1 MLYLIKTILSY
12 VGKYKK
18 ESVLSA
24 VTMIGEVSMEVLIPL
39 VMAKIIDIGVQ
50 GDGGTAYIV
59 RMGFLMM
66 GMSVLSL
73 LCGCFSAR
81 LASAAAMGVGANIRM
96 ALFKKITDFSFFN
109 TDKFQTSSLITRLTT
124 DITNTQ
130 MAYQMVIR
138 MCFRAPIMFILS
150 LVMAIKINVSL
161 SAVFTVVIPVWMI
174 ALVIA
179 MKCGLPRFLK
189 MFKMYDRMNAVV
201 QENLT
206 GMRVVK
212 AFVREDGEKEKFGIA
227 AGDLYSTSIAAEKL
241 LVLANPV
248 MQFGIFVCT
257 VFVAWFGARLV
268 INSSLGTGELISYFT
283 YIQQI
288 LNSILS
294 ISMILVSLVTARASI
309 SRICEVLNE
318 EIDITDEGTNP
329 ELTVENGDIKFD
341 HVDFSFSK
349 DKDKLTLSDINL
361 EIKSGETIGVL
372 GSTGS
377 GKSTLTQLIPRLY
390 DVLDGA
396 VYVGGRNVKEYPL
409 KELRNKVAM
418 VLQKNLLFSGTIKEN
433 LRWGNKDATDEEI
446 IDACK
451 QAQAH
456 DFIMSFPEKYDT
468 MLDQG
473 GRNLSGG
480 QRQRLCIARA
490 LLKKPCVLILDDSTS
505 AVDMV
510 TDAAIRSSLK
520 NTQRDVTTI
529 IIAQRINSVQSVD
542 RIVVMNKGRIDA
554 VGKHDDL
561 IKTNEIYKEIYYS
574 QQKGDED

>member
-1 MLYLIKTILSY
+1 MQLIKTILSY

-50 GDGGTAYIV
+50 GNGGTAYIV
-59 RMGFLMM
+59 RMGVLMM
-66 GMSVLSL
+66 GMAVLSL

-81 LASAAAMGVGANIRM
+81 LASVASMGVGANIRM
-96 ALFKKITDFSFFN
+96 ALFKKITDFSFSN

-130 MAYQMVIR
+130 MAYQLVIR

-227 AGDLYSTSIAAEKL
+227 AGDLYASSIAAEKL

-257 VFVAWFGARLV
+257 IFVAWFGAKLV
-268 INSSLGTGELISYFT
+268 MNSSLGTGELISYFT

-294 ISMILVSLVTARASI
+294 ISMILVTLVSARASI

-329 ELTVENGDIKFD
+329 ELVVENGDIKFD
-341 HVDFSFSK
+341 NVNFSFLK
-349 DKDKLTLSDINL
+349 DKDNLTLSDINL
-361 EIKSGETIGVL
+361 EIKSGETIGIL

-377 GKSTLTQLIPRLY
+377 GKSAVTQLIPRLY

-396 VYVGGRNVKEYPL
+396 VYVGGRNVKEYQL

-418 VLQKNLLFSGTIKEN
+418 VLQKNLLFSGTIKDN

-468 MLDQG
+468 VLDQG
-473 GRNLSGG
+473 GRNISGG

>member
-1 MLYLIKTILSY
+1 MIKTILSY

-18 ESVLSA
+18 ESVLSSVA
-24 VTMIGEVSMEVLIPL
+24 MIGEVSMEVLIPL
-39 VMAKIIDIGVQ
+39 VMAKIIDKGVQ
-50 GDGGTAYIV
+50 GDGGTSYIV
-59 RMGFLMM
+59 MMGLLMM

-73 LCGCFSAR
+73 LCGCISAR
-81 LASAAAMGVGANIRM
+81 LASVASMGVGANIRA
-96 ALFKKITDFSFFN
+96 ALFKKITCFSFFS

-124 DITNTQ
+124 DVTNTQ

-150 LVMAIKINVSL
+150 LVMALKINASL
-161 SAVFTVVIPVWMI
+161 STIFLVVIPVWLL
-174 ALVIA
+174 ALVIT

-189 MFKMYDRMNAVV
+189 MFKMYDRMNSVV

-212 AFVREDGEKEKFGIA
+212 AFVKEDGEKEKFRIA
-227 AGDLYSTSIAAEKL
+227 AGDLYATSISAEKL

-257 VFVAWFGARLV
+257 IFVAWFGAKLV

-283 YIQQI
+283 YIQQV
-288 LNSILS
+288 LNSIMG
-294 ISMILVSLVTARASI
+294 ISMILVMLVTARASI
-309 SRICEVLNE
+309 GRICEVLNE

-329 ELTVENGDIKFD
+329 DLVVENGDIKFD
-341 HVDFSFSK
+341 HVNFSFFK
-349 DKDKLTLSDINL
+349 DKNRLTLSDINL
-361 EIKSGETIGVL
+361 EIKSGETIGIL

-377 GKSTLTQLIPRLY
+377 GKSTVTQLIPRLY

-396 VYVGGRNVKEYPL
+396 VYVGGRNVKDYPL
-409 KELRNKVAM
+409 NELRNKVAM
-418 VLQKNLLFSGTIKEN
+418 VLQKNLLFSGTIKDN

-446 IDACK
+446 IDVCK

-456 DFIMSFPEKYDT
+456 DFIMSFPDKYDT
-468 MLDQG
+468 VLDQG
-473 GRNLSGG
+473 GSNISGG

-505 AVDMV
+505 AVDMA

-520 NTQRDVTTI
+520 KRQGDVTTI

-542 RIVVMNKGRIDA
+542 RIVVMNEGRIDA
-554 VGKHDDL
+554 IGRHDDL
-561 IKTNEIYKEIYYS
+561 IKTNEIYKEVYYS